1 MFRFKVETRYNLP
14 SSRDEIC
21 MFELSIK
28 VVEIKGDEKEDLL
41 GPMQSNAA
49 ERERQEEEE
58 KKNNQ
63 RGSGKK
69 KGRGC
74 KNIRN
79 RKKKKQSKRRRNN
92 KGNPKKGNK
101 PQSPPKYQP
110 VKNIRLE
117 VCTRW
122 EKPSVYA
129 RCLPFLDLSFCL
141 TQALGRFSIELS
153 KVILNCFAY
162 RHCPIMKV
170 VIFWFAIQATSFSIR
185 KTQSKASPNISFLAL
200 QASCVY

>member
-41 GPMQSNAA
+41 GPMQSDAA
-49 ERERQEEEE
+49 ERERQEEEQN
-58 KKNNQ
+58 KQ
-63 RGSGKK
+63 GGDSRK

-74 KNIRN
+74 KRIKN
-79 RKKKKQSKRRRNN
+79 RKKKKQCKRRGNN
-92 KGNPKKGNK
+92 KGNPKKGKK

-117 VCTRW
+117 VCTR
-122 EKPSVYA
+122 
-129 RCLPFLDLSFCL
+129 
-141 TQALGRFSIELS
+141 
-153 KVILNCFAY
+153 
-162 RHCPIMKV
+162 
-170 VIFWFAIQATSFSIR
+170 
-185 KTQSKASPNISFLAL
+185 
-200 QASCVY
+200 

>member
-28 VVEIKGDEKEDLL
+28 VVEIKGDEKENLL
-41 GPMQSNAA
+41 GPMQSDAA

-58 KKNNQ
+58 KRNNNKNKQGGNG
-63 RGSGKK
+63 RK

-74 KNIRN
+74 KKIRN
-79 RKKKKQSKRRRNN
+79 REKKKQCKRRGNN
-92 KGNPKKGNK
+92 KGNPKKGKK

-122 EKPSVYA
+122 EEPSVYA
-129 RCLPFLDLSFCL
+129 GCLPFLDLSFCL
-141 TQALGRFSIELS
+141 TQALGRFSIKLS
-153 KVILNCFAY
+153 KAILNCFAY

-170 VIFWFAIQATSFSIR
+170 VIFWFAMQATSFSIR
-185 KTQSKASPNISFLAL
+185 KT
-200 QASCVY
+200 

>member
-41 GPMQSNAA
+41 GPMQSDAA
-49 ERERQEEEE
+49 ERER
-58 KKNNQ
+58 Q

-74 KNIRN
+74 KKIRN
-79 RKKKKQSKRRRNN
+79 RQKKKQCKRRRNN
-92 KGNPKKGNK
+92 KGNPKKGK
-101 PQSPPKYQP
+101 EPQSPPKYQP

-141 TQALGRFSIELS
+141 TQALGRFSIKLS

-185 KTQSKASPNISFLAL
+185 KT
-200 QASCVY
+200 

>member
-21 MFELSIK
+21 MFELSVK

-79 RKKKKQSKRRRNN
+79 RKKKKQCKRRRNN

-141 TQALGRFSIELS
+141 TQALGRFFIKLS
-153 KVILNCFAY
+153 KVILNFFAY

-170 VIFWFAIQATSFSIR
+170 VIFWFAMQATSFSIR
-185 KTQSKASPNISFLAL
+185 KT
-200 QASCVY
+200 

>member
-14 SSRDEIC
+14 SSKDEIC

-28 VVEIKGDEKEDLL
+28 VVEIKGDEKENLL
-41 GPMQSNAA
+41 GPMQSDAA

-58 KKNNQ
+58 KRNNNKNKQGGNG
-63 RGSGKK
+63 RK

-74 KNIRN
+74 KKIRN
-79 RKKKKQSKRRRNN
+79 REKKKQCKRRGNN
-92 KGNPKKGNK
+92 KGNPKKGKK

-129 RCLPFLDLSFCL
+129 RCLPFLNLSFCL
-141 TQALGRFSIELS
+141 TQALGRFFIKLS
-153 KVILNCFAY
+153 KVILNFFAY

-170 VIFWFAIQATSFSIR
+170 VIFWFAMQATSFSIR
-185 KTQSKASPNISFLAL
+185 KT
-200 QASCVY
+200 

>member
-1 MFRFKVETRYNLP
+1 MFRFKVETHYNLP

-28 VVEIKGDEKEDLL
+28 VVEIKGDEKENLL
-41 GPMQSNAA
+41 GPMQSDAA
-49 ERERQEEEE
+49 ERERQEEEQN
-58 KKNNQ
+58 KQ
-63 RGSGKK
+63 GGDSRK

-74 KNIRN
+74 KRIKN
-79 RKKKKQSKRRRNN
+79 RKKKKQCKRRGNN
-92 KGNPKKGNK
+92 KGNPKKGKK
-101 PQSPPKYQP
+101 PQSPPKCQP

-129 RCLPFLDLSFCL
+129 GCLPFLDLSFCL
-141 TQALGRFSIELS
+141 TQALGRFFIKLS
-153 KVILNCFAY
+153 KVILNFFAY

-185 KTQSKASPNISFLAL
+185 KT
-200 QASCVY
+200 

>member
-41 GPMQSNAA
+41 GPMQSDAA

-74 KNIRN
+74 KKIRN
-79 RKKKKQSKRRRNN
+79 RQKKKQCKRRRNN
-92 KGNPKKGNK
+92 KGNPKKGK
-101 PQSPPKYQP
+101 EPQSPPKYQP

-117 VCTRW
+117 VCTR
-122 EKPSVYA
+122 
-129 RCLPFLDLSFCL
+129 
-141 TQALGRFSIELS
+141 
-153 KVILNCFAY
+153 
-162 RHCPIMKV
+162 
-170 VIFWFAIQATSFSIR
+170 
-185 KTQSKASPNISFLAL
+185 
-200 QASCVY
+200 

>member
-21 MFELSIK
+21 MFELSVK

-79 RKKKKQSKRRRNN
+79 RKKKKQCKRRRNN

-129 RCLPFLDLSFCL
+129 RCLPFLNLSFCL
-141 TQALGRFSIELS
+141 TQALGRFFIKLS
-153 KVILNCFAY
+153 KVILNFFAY
-162 RHCPIMKV
+162 RNCPIMKV